1 MGFTLDKFRK
11 DFPHLV
17 AELEKGTVKIS
28 IDAVRVDGDGGTK
41 MDPQGKSRGYIPDVI
56 DFIRR
61 CSTEKEAEEI
71 IDFMEER
78 GEVSAEYAGRL
89 RGQLKEKGVR
99 SFGTKKRANYYLD
112 YFKRLEK
119 QSKE

>member
-1 MGFTLDKFRK
+1 MDKFKK

-17 AELEKGTVKIS
+17 AELESGTAKIS
-28 IDAVRVDGDGGTK
+28 IDAVRVDGDGGAKT
-41 MDPQGKSRGYIPDVI
+41 DSQGKSRGYIPDVI

-99 SFGTKKRANYYLD
+99 SFGTKKRANYYFN
-112 YFKRLEK
+112 YFKQLEK